1 MSLTQDD
8 VKQILRL
15 LHESDFQE
23 IDLKI
28 GDLHLIVSKER
39 GGVAAREPG
48 RETAAPPAPASQ
60 PAPEALE
67 PGDTDQKPPQSDEA
81 LDLASQNGYI
91 PVLAPTLGIF
101 YRAPKPGAPAFVQEG
116 GPVQE
121 TDTVCIIEVMK
132 LFNHIKAGASG
143 RVVKVCA
150 ENGAMV
156 EHNQVLFLIDPAQA

>member
-15 LHESDFQE
+15 LDESDFKE

-28 GDLHLIVSKER
+28 GDLHLIVSKE
-39 GGVAAREPG
+39 GAGIAA
-48 RETAAPPAPASQ
+48 RETAAPPTPASRPAPA
-60 PAPEALE
+60 APEQDGPE
-67 PGDTDQKPPQSDEA
+67 QQPPQPDEIQ
-81 LDLASQNGYI
+81 DLAAQNGYI

-101 YRAPKPGAPAFVQEG
+101 YRAPKPGAPAFVEESG
-116 GPVQE
+116 VVQE

-132 LFNHIKAGASG
+132 LFNHIKAGVSG

-156 EHNQVLFLIDPAQA
+156 EHNQVLFLIDPAKG